1 MVTAVAAEAKPKKP
15 VPSDIEIAQAAK
27 MLPIAEVAKK
37 LGIPDEAIQLYG
49 RYKAKISLNYID
61 TLKGKPNGK
70 LVLVTAISPTPAGEG
85 KTTTTVGL
93 GDALNQIGKNAM
105 ICLREPSLGP
115 VFGMK
120 GGAAGGGYAQ
130 VVPME
135 DINLH
140 FTGDFGAIQ
149 LANNLLAAMIDNHIN
164 HGNEL
169 GFDVRR
175 ITWKRVLDMNDR
187 ALREITV
194 ALGGPANGFPRE
206 DGFDIVVA
214 SEVMAIFCL
223 STSIK
228 DLKERLGKIVCGYT
242 RDQKPILAKD
252 LKTHG
257 AMAALLKDALAPNLV
272 QTLEHSPAM
281 IHGGPFANIAHGCN
295 SVLAT
300 QTALKLADYV
310 VTEAG
315 FGADLGAE
323 KFIDIKCRK
332 TGLRPSAVV
341 LVATI
346 RALKYHGGVDVK
358 ELGKENLEALARGI
372 SNIERHVNNI
382 RNNYGLP
389 CVVAINHRTED
400 TDAEVKMLQD
410 KMAHHQAKVILA
422 RHWAEG
428 GKGAT
433 DVAKEVVRLC
443 EEPNSFKFVY
453 DENDTLWDKM
463 KSIATKI
470 YGASDITADSKV
482 RAQIKKLQ
490 ESGYGHYPICVAK
503 TQYSFSTDPQLR
515 GAPSGHVVNVREV
528 RLAAGA
534 EFIVMV
540 CGDIMTMPGLP
551 KVPSACA
558 IDVTD
563 DGKITGL
570 F

>member
-1 MVTAVAAEAKPKKP
+1 ML
-15 VPSDIEIAQAAK
+15 SDIDIAQKAK
-27 MLPIAEVAKK
+27 MNPISEVAKK
-37 LGIPDEAIQLYG
+37 LGIPEDAMEAFG
-49 RYKAKISLNYID
+49 RYKAKISLNYCES
-61 TLKGKPNGK
+61 LRKKPDGK

-93 GDALNQIGKNAM
+93 GDALNHIGKRAV

-140 FTGDFGAIQ
+140 FTGDFNAIQ

-175 ITWKRVLDMNDR
+175 IAWKRVLDMNDR
-187 ALREITV
+187 ALRQITI

-223 STSIK
+223 STSLK

-242 RDQKPILAKD
+242 KDQKPILAKD

-272 QTLEHSPAM
+272 QTLEHSPAF

-300 QTALKLADYV
+300 QTALKLGDYV

-323 KFIDIKCRK
+323 KFVDIKCRK
-332 TGLRPSAVV
+332 AGLKPAAVV

-346 RALKYHGGVDVK
+346 RALKYHGGIEVK
-358 ELGKENLEALARGI
+358 ELGKENLEALAKGI
-372 SNIERHVNNI
+372 TNIERHVNNI

-410 KMAHHQAKVILA
+410 KMAHHGAKVILA

-428 GKGAT
+428 GKGAV

-453 DENDTLWDKM
+453 DEQMPLWDKM
-463 KSIATKI
+463 KAIATKI

-482 RAQIKKLQ
+482 RTQIKKLQ

-515 GAPSGHVVNVREV
+515 GAPSGHVVNIREV

-534 EFIVMV
+534 EFVVMV

-551 KVPSACA
+551 KVPSAVS